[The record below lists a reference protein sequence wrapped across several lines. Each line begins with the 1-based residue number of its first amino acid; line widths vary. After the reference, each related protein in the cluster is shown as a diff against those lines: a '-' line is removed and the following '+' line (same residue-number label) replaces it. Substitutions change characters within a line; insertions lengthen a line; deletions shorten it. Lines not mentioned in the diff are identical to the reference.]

1 MCILLAVIGGG
12 NMARAIIDGAIRG
25 GIIQSDQIAVADPD
39 AISRAHFEEL
49 GCVVVESA
57 AMLPKATYVL
67 LAVKPQIFKS
77 VASVVR
83 GGVLYSIMA
92 GVTTESIA
100 EATGNSTVV
109 RIMPNLPCSVGM
121 GAAGIALGS
130 SACDED
136 AVLAMQLFNEIG
148 VAVLVE
154 ESLMDAVT
162 AVSGSGPAYVFMLA
176 EAMIAGGVRSGLSLD
191 VATTLVQQTVAGAA
205 TLMDCDSRTPSELR
219 EAVTSKG
226 GTTAAALE
234 TMNERGVPEAIEDA
248 VISARDRAR
257 ELGNN

>member
-1 MCILLAVIGGG
+1 
-12 NMARAIIDGAIRG
+12 MARAIIDGAIRG

-67 LAVKPQIFKS
+67 LAVKPQIFES

-83 GGVLYSIMA
+83 GRVLYSIMA
-92 GVTTESIA
+92 GVTTDSIA

-136 AVLAMQLFNEIG
+136 EACCQQCGWQWQSLASRPKLSSAIAFHVEVRGEGICKIG
-148 VAVLVE
+148 
-154 ESLMDAVT
+154 
-162 AVSGSGPAYVFMLA
+162 
-176 EAMIAGGVRSGLSLD
+176 RSPG
-191 VATTLVQQTVAGAA
+191 
-205 TLMDCDSRTPSELR
+205 
-219 EAVTSKG
+219 
-226 GTTAAALE
+226 
-234 TMNERGVPEAIEDA
+234 
-248 VISARDRAR
+248 
-257 ELGNN
+257 